1 MSDPTARAQATE
13 LSQPADAPVP
23 LGLDA
28 PLVQVMATM
37 RAMRRLTSDPVPREV
52 IERVVRAATWAPSGS
67 DGQHYAFVAVTDR
80 HVMAQLAELWR
91 EVVDTYLT
99 LAGTLV
105 PGMDDDR
112 HARMADAVR
121 HQAEHFHETP
131 VLIAACYQRTSPG
144 ASSLLDVKKGSAMAR
159 RLGAKRLAQL
169 AAGARAAGGMAEASS
184 IYPAVQNLLLAAR
197 AEGLGANLTVW
208 HLFREAAFRKV
219 LGVPKDYGIY
229 ALVPIGYPLG
239 RFGPVRRRPVEE
251 VLHWDRW

>member
-1 MSDPTARAQATE
+1 
-13 LSQPADAPVP
+13 
-23 LGLDA
+23 
-28 PLVQVMATM
+28 M
-37 RAMRRLTSDPVPREV
+37 RAMRRLSPEPVQRDV
-52 IERVVRAATWAPSGS
+52 IERIVRAATWAPSGS

-80 HVMAQLAELWR
+80 AAMADLAEAWR
-91 EVVDTYLT
+91 DVVDTYMA
-99 LAGTLV
+99 LAGTVV

-121 HQAEHFHETP
+121 YQAEHFHETP
-131 VLIAACYQRTSPG
+131 VLVAACYQRTTPG
-144 ASSLLDVKKGSAMAR
+144 ASSLLDVRRSASLARTLGPR
-159 RLGAKRLAQL
+159 RLANL

-197 AEGLGANLTVW
+197 SEGLAATLTVW
-208 HLFREAAFRKV
+208 HLFDERRFRQL

-239 RFGPVRRRPVEE
+239 RFGPVRRRPVAD